1 MLQRG
6 LTPSPWRRAASLP
19 VNALETP
26 EAQCGRRAPRRVGRA
41 LAPTDCLFSP
51 ARLSAYAVTTQ
62 STELVVLSPI
72 AFERWAAVE
81 PFRRLAFSV
90 FAAWST

>member
-1 MLQRG
+1 M
-6 LTPSPWRRAASLP
+6 
-19 VNALETP
+19 
-26 EAQCGRRAPRRVGRA
+26 GRA